1 MLANSNLPLISPKST
16 ASVVNSIGEPP
27 ASNESFDNVFQQV
40 TGNVLGEVSPKLEGE
55 GASIEVDNDI
65 LITSGGDSALLASE
79 GDPAL
84 LVSEGDNTLLASEE
98 DAILDVD
105 GNLIAADDFEAVNQE
120 GIISSDSLG
129 NTVATGLVAN
139 GYTEEQ
145 KNRSPSDNDR
155 SLNELE
161 GRDNA
166 VSPILP
172 KTPDLEGISSVA
184 GVGALGQVSQDD
196 VAPNVLSPINSDPST
211 QNADS
216 NQVVSEQVKTTEG
229 LSSQTNDVIAG
240 GNSLQAEGEN
250 IASLVKS
257 DEDSSQIAASIG
269 VAGALIAAPGSNH
282 SDLTS
287 QSSEGLKS
295 NLPEGTKTKVNFSAG
310 TNIPEAPVAV
320 SGTFAGTEFNK
331 NQIDLKSDRVLDGA
345 ENSTG
350 KVSGGALTNIP
361 SNSVDKFSAAEVGKD
376 KSSVDIAAGLAML
389 GAGATSHNSKA
400 QEPIVTN
407 QLVSSAE
414 VNVADTL
421 DGKRTDLDWIMQQM
435 DNELPKVNET
445 GLVSEGTKLT
455 PSMNAVTQANGQMS
469 DQLVKPAVPLSLGLA
484 TVESG
489 LLDSKVQTEALAET
503 NSLDSMNL
511 KLDPESSKQTESN
524 SVVRPGLG
532 DSLAAGATATA
543 TASQANSFDAKLG
556 LTTNINNNQ
565 NNMTMQVPP
574 NHPNWSSE
582 MGEKMMWMN
591 RQGIQQAEIHL
602 DPPELGSLTVKV
614 SVDSDVASVSFV
626 AASTQVKD
634 LLEGQVQ
641 RLREMLAQQG
651 VELAEV
657 DVNVSQQGSGSNQSS
672 GDAQNQFADNG
683 QEIDE
688 LDSEVLPQE
697 ARVSQSKVD
706 FYA

>member
-1 MLANSNLPLISPKST
+1 MLESESLMLANSNLPLISSKSS
-16 ASVVNSIGEPP
+16 ASVVNSIGEPS

-40 TGNVLGEVSPKLEGE
+40 TSNVSGEVSSKLEGE
-55 GASIEVDNDI
+55 GASIEVDSN
-65 LITSGGDSALLASE
+65 TLAGE
-79 GDPAL
+79 GD
-84 LVSEGDNTLLASEE
+84 EGDLALGEGVLAE
-98 DAILDVD
+98 DLSVKKEGVIAGEALVDVTAA
-105 GNLIAADDFEAVNQE
+105 GLIVGENPDV
-120 GIISSDSLG
+120 
-129 NTVATGLVAN
+129 
-139 GYTEEQ
+139 EQ
-145 KNRSPSDNDR
+145 KTIKAIADLSEN
-155 SLNELE
+155 LNSESV
-161 GRDNA
+161 G
-166 VSPILP
+166 
-172 KTPDLEGISSVA
+172 GIA
-184 GVGALGQVSQDD
+184 GVGVLGKVSQGD
-196 VAPNVLSPINSDPST
+196 VAPNVLSPINSDLST

-216 NQVVSEQVKTTEG
+216 NQVVSEQVKITEG
-229 LSSQTNDVIAG
+229 LSSQTNNVITG

-269 VAGALIAAPGSNH
+269 VAGALMAAPGSNH
-282 SDLTS
+282 SNLTS

-295 NLPEGTKTKVNFSAG
+295 SLPEGANTKVNYSAG

-331 NQIDLKSDRVLDGA
+331 KQIDLKSDQVLDGA

-350 KVSGGALTNIP
+350 KVSGDALTNIP
-361 SNSVDKFSAAEVGKD
+361 SNSFDKLSAAEVGKD
-376 KSSVDIAAGLAML
+376 KNSVDIAAGLAML
-389 GAGATSHNSKA
+389 GAGATSRNSKA

-435 DNELPKVNET
+435 DNESPKVNET
-445 GLVSEGTKLT
+445 GLVSESTKLT
-455 PSMNAVTQANGQMS
+455 PSMNAVAQANGQMS
-469 DQLVKPAVPLSLGLA
+469 DQLVKQTVPLSLGLA

-489 LLDSKVQTEALAET
+489 LLDSKVQTEALAEA

-511 KLDPESSKQTESN
+511 KHDPELSKQTESN
-524 SVVRPGLG
+524 SAVRPGLG
-532 DSLAAGATATA
+532 DSLAAGAAATA

-556 LTTNINNNQ
+556 LTANINNNQ

-688 LDSEVLPQE
+688 LDSEALPQE